1 MSTKICRCC
10 KKEKPIE
17 EFVKDNRSKDG
28 YSTQC
33 KECKKIESNER
44 YNRLKNDPEFRKK
57 HNESNRKS
65 KLKNKEHI
73 DEYNAE
79 YRMRPEVIERMRN
92 YHQERNKKSDLI
104 TRYRDI
110 VHRCQARAREKGIPC
125 TIKWTDI
132 QAIYIDTCPL
142 LEIPINWD
150 RTSGRDNGTPS
161 IDRVIPEKGYVP
173 GNIRIISNLANMM
186 KSSASKEQL
195 YTFAKN
201 IKKYMEGEE
210 IVQTIENDESIEE

>member
-10 KKEKPIE
+10 KKEKLIE

-65 KLKNKEHI
+65 KLKNKEHV

-79 YRMRPEVIERMRN
+79 YRMRPEVIERMQK

-110 VHRCQARAREKGIPC
+110 EIWFIDVKLELEKKQFHVQLNEPIF
-125 TIKWTDI
+125 K
-132 QAIYIDTCPL
+132 QF
-142 LEIPINWD
+142 IPI
-150 RTSGRDNGTPS
+150 
-161 IDRVIPEKGYVP
+161 Y
-173 GNIRIISNLANMM
+173 A
-186 KSSASKEQL
+186 L
-195 YTFAKN
+195 Y
-201 IKKYMEGEE
+201 
-210 IVQTIENDESIEE
+210 